1 MDRLSRRSLVCALGA
16 FVFGAEALAG
26 SSASWRSSA
35 SLPDG
40 MQTRMQE
47 LDKDGIVF
55 VLPDD
60 TLRRGRL
67 GEALAELLNA
77 DRMGL
82 FASDDGARYA
92 ALRAL
97 TLHEAVYGVAAARAV
112 GARPREEVVLIGA
125 DGKRLT
131 GGSFDTSSVASMVAS
146 LRTLL
151 DAEPHASVRRARL
164 PADEVAA
171 VRARLWD
178 PERLRGPDPDWDA
191 RVSRVAAAFLEDVR
205 QPPGEAPD
213 LWSLILPLRGPLQ
226 GAVERSGGPPVVH
239 GATWT
244 YDAYDPCPMCGMMS
258 SAAYTRAF
266 LDFVTEEEG

>member
-1 MDRLSRRSLVCALGA
+1 MAGSSRRKVLWGLGA
-16 FVFGAEALAG
+16 CVFGAEALA
-26 SSASWRSSA
+26 SSARTGA
-35 SLPDG
+35 SVTLPG
-40 MQTRMQE
+40 WMLQRMQE

-60 TLRRGRL
+60 VLRRGRL

-82 FASDDGARYA
+82 FASDEGARDV

-97 TLHEAVYGVAAARAV
+97 TLHEAVYGVAAAGAV
-112 GARPREEVVLIGA
+112 GARPTDEVVLIGA
-125 DGKRLT
+125 DGTRLA
-131 GGSFDTSSVASMVAS
+131 GGSFDTSSVPSMVAS

-151 DAEPHASVRRARL
+151 DAEPHASARRSRL

-178 PERLRGPDPDWDA
+178 PERRLGPDPGWDA
-191 RVSRVAAAFLEDVR
+191 RVSRVAAAFVEDVR

-226 GAVERSGGPPVVH
+226 GALERSGGPAVVH

-258 SAAYTRAF
+258 ADAYTRAF
-266 LDFVTEEEG
+266 LDFVAEEEG